1 MEEPLSG
8 KKPKKCSTE
17 TEQHPHG
24 ALLGTSVPH
33 FLLVGNRFHSAS
45 LTFPEYQ
52 RADSNS
58 CY

>member
-24 ALLGTSVPH
+24 ALLGTSVH
-33 FLLVGNRFHSAS
+33 RREAG
-45 LTFPEYQ
+45 
-52 RADSNS
+52 RAPPLKE
-58 CY
+58 